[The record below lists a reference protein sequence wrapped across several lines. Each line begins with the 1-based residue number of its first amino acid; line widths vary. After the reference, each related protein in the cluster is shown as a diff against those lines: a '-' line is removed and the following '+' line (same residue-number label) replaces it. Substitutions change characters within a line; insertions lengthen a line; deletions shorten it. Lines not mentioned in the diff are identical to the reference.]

1 MIKLSVST
9 KGKTVGPQTDLIVEQ
24 GSGRIIFIRNSQCGP
39 RVPFSPTST
48 LPPPLPPPPP
58 SIFIRA
64 PRETSPSSRTLRE
77 DFFPR
82 YAQRQGGS
90 RGRERER
97 GLLLSVGSTALPPSP
112 LSIYSAIIVNVPQRA
127 VNEPT
132 TTDRLAEGYRRVEHV
147 FARWRRDLLGNPP
160 NVCATRRGTRF
171 LTRSSR
177 RKDSTLE
184 DLSVIF
190 YRKIR
195 SEL

>member
-48 LPPPLPPPPP
+48 SPPPPP
-58 SIFIRA
+58 PPPPIFIRA

-97 GLLLSVGSTALPPSP
+97 GLLLSVDSTALPPSP

-147 FARWRRDLLGNPP
+147 FARWRRDLLRNLP
-160 NVCATRRGTRF
+160 NVCTTRGRRF

-177 RKDSTLE
+177 RKE
-184 DLSVIF
+184 FYFGGFNSVIF

>member
-97 GLLLSVGSTALPPSP
+97 GLLLSVDSTALPPSP

-147 FARWRRDLLGNPP
+147 FARWRRDLLENPP
-160 NVCATRRGTRF
+160 NVCTTRRGRRF
-171 LTRSSR
+171 LTRCSR

>member
-48 LPPPLPPPPP
+48 SPPPPP
-58 SIFIRA
+58 PPPPIFIRA

-90 RGRERER
+90 RGREREVFSSLLVPQLF
-97 GLLLSVGSTALPPSP
+97 LLLHFPFIPP
-112 LSIYSAIIVNVPQRA
+112 LSLTSRSAPLTNRRPRIASPRAIVASSTCSHAGGAISSGIRPMFV
-127 VNEPT
+127 
-132 TTDRLAEGYRRVEHV
+132 
-147 FARWRRDLLGNPP
+147 RRDEERDFWRDLRDGKTLLWRIYP
-160 NVCATRRGTRF
+160 
-171 LTRSSR
+171 
-177 RKDSTLE
+177 
-184 DLSVIF
+184 
-190 YRKIR
+190 
-195 SEL
+195 

>member
-1 MIKLSVST
+1 MRPARPIFPDIDFTAPSSSSSSFHFHPRA
-9 KGKTVGPQTDLIVEQ
+9 KGNVTFVTY
-24 GSGRIIFIRNSQCGP
+24 
-39 RVPFSPTST
+39 
-48 LPPPLPPPPP
+48 
-58 SIFIRA
+58 A
-64 PRETSPSSRTLRE
+64 PRGLLSSLCAKARRVE
-77 DFFPR
+77 
-82 YAQRQGGS
+82 
-90 RGRERER
+90 RERER

-147 FARWRRDLLGNPP
+147 FARWRRDLLENPP
-160 NVCATRRGTRF
+160 NVCASRRGRRF
-171 LTRSSR
+171 LTRCLR
-177 RKDSTLE
+177 RKDSTLK

>member
-48 LPPPLPPPPP
+48 SPPPPP
-58 SIFIRA
+58 PPPPIFIRA

-97 GLLLSVGSTALPPSP
+97 GLLSVGSTALPPSP

-147 FARWRRDLLGNPP
+147 FARWRRDLLENPP
-160 NVCATRRGTRF
+160 NVCASRRGRRF
-171 LTRSSR
+171 LTRCLR
-177 RKDSTLE
+177 RKDSTLK